1 MTTMSELIHWLTG
14 KGILW
19 EQDSRQGRRARTVP
33 MPFGMSESA
42 QQSTRAAR
50 AIALYSGL
58 ILTVGFGGLLLLM
71 GFAGFDSI
79 QTIRRIQ
86 KSNDDIRED
95 FLSRTKVLEQIR
107 SDLYLSGTYVRDYL
121 LEPESQK
128 AESHRA
134 SLLDTRNDMDA
145 ALRNYKALLNQAE
158 SRPFG
163 VLTQELIVY
172 WKVLE
177 PVFLWDP
184 SQRREHGYT
193 FLRDEVFPRRMA
205 MLQIADQIAR
215 INESQ
220 LNAGKQRVVETFSQ
234 FRRRLVIT
242 IGLTIGLGL
251 LLAAFST
258 KKILRLET
266 ETAARYQE
274 IATARAELKQ
284 LSARLV
290 EAQENERR
298 SISRELH
305 DEVGQALSGIRVEL
319 ANLSRKI
326 RARDMDGLEVKI
338 DEIKELVEDSVGAVR
353 NMALLLRPSM
363 LDDLGLVPALQWQAR
378 EVSKRTGVRVKV
390 AAEGVSEDLPEDH
403 KTCIYR
409 IVQEA
414 LHNCVQHS
422 EAGMVRV
429 TVRQEPDRILLTIQ
443 DDGKGFNAQQ
453 DRGMGLLGMHERVSY
468 LGGTF
473 SVESELGHGAIVC
486 IVLPLTKST
495 EDKFQAIT

>member
-1 MTTMSELIHWLTG
+1 M
-14 KGILW
+14 K
-19 EQDSRQGRRARTVP
+19 
-33 MPFGMSESA
+33 ESA

-50 AIALYSGL
+50 AIAVSSRLVL
-58 ILTVGFGGLLLLM
+58 IVGFGGLLLLM

-79 QTIRRIQ
+79 QTLRQIQ

-95 FLSRTKVLEQIR
+95 FLSRYRVLEQIR

-128 AESHRA
+128 AESHRL
-134 SLLDTRNDMDA
+134 SLLQTRSEMDSE
-145 ALRNYKALLNQAE
+145 LQKYQALLNKE
-158 SRPFG
+158 EMGPFHS
-163 VLTQELIVY
+163 LTQGLAVY

-177 PVFLWDP
+177 PVLLWN
-184 SQRREHGYT
+184 SAQRRERGYA
-193 FLRDEVFPRRMA
+193 FLRDEVFPRRTA
-205 MLQIADQIAR
+205 MLHIADQIAG

-220 LNAGKQRVVETFSQ
+220 LNAGREKVVKTFSQ
-234 FRRRLVIT
+234 FRQRLGIT
-242 IGLTIGLGL
+242 IGLTIGVGL
-251 LLAAFST
+251 LLAAFSMS
-258 KKILRLET
+258 KILRLEA

-274 IATARAELKQ
+274 IATAREELKQ

-305 DEVGQALSGIRVEL
+305 DEVGQALTGIRVEL
-319 ANLSRKI
+319 ANVSRKI
-326 RARDMDGLEVKI
+326 RGKDVDGLDAKV
-338 DEIKELVEDSVGAVR
+338 DEIKQMIDDSVGVVR

-409 IVQEA
+409 VVQEA

-422 EAGMVRV
+422 QASMVRV
-429 TVRQEPDRILLTIQ
+429 TVQQEPGRILLAIQ
-443 DDGKGFNAQQ
+443 DDGKGFDAQQ
-453 DRGMGLLGMHERVSY
+453 ERGMGLLGMQERVSH

-473 SVESELGHGAIVC
+473 SVESLPGDGAIVC
-486 IVLPLTKST
+486 IVLPLTKPV
-495 EDKFQAIT
+495 ENRLQAAT